1 MDRIGKVILSK
12 VALMYKDKHGMYVL
26 PYKWILAIQYRIT
39 ILQYTDQRKLNN
51 KEDPREDSLRRI
63 NILDIVGRIDG
74 WRVRGSRGD
83 E

>member
-12 VALMYKDKHGMYVL
+12 VALMYKDKHVL

-63 NILDIVGRIDG
+63 NILDIVEG
-74 WRVRGSRGD
+74 
-83 E
+83 